1 MSVNLVAAES
11 DCYVDLDIVA
21 IGGGGG
27 GSYFKAGRGSGYV
40 ETSSVRMLNT
50 RSPLEITV
58 GQLDQSS
65 KGSPTEF
72 SVTSIW
78 ALPVRGGLN
87 PCPDGLGHFFREE
100 FSKFKWAFP

>member
-50 RSPLEITV
+50 RSPLEITI
-58 GQLDQSS
+58 GQLDQSQS
-65 KGSPTEF
+65 CKKYRNITG
-72 SVTSIW
+72 
-78 ALPVRGGLN
+78 A
-87 PCPDGLGHFFREE
+87 FFGP
-100 FSKFKWAFP
+100 KN

>member
-21 IGGGGG
+21 IANGIGGGGG

-65 KGSPTEF
+65 KVEF
-72 SVTSIW
+72 AGKVIVE
-78 ALPVRGGLN
+78 ALPGQKGSVWR
-87 PCPDGLGHFFREE
+87 
-100 FSKFKWAFP
+100 

>member
-58 GQLDQSS
+58 GQLDQSQS
-65 KGSPTEF
+65 CKNVPT
-72 SVTSIW
+72 VPTS
-78 ALPVRGGLN
+78 R
-87 PCPDGLGHFFREE
+87 C
-100 FSKFKWAFP
+100 

>member
-1 MSVNLVAAES
+1 VNLVAAES
-11 DCYVDLDIVA
+11 DCYVDLNIVA

-65 KGSPTEF
+65 KLGGGTDTKFHPAGPLGQPACFGAGCYIEM
-72 SVTSIW
+72 
-78 ALPVRGGLN
+78 ALSYHQPHQHKLVGG
-87 PCPDGLGHFFREE
+87 
-100 FSKFKWAFP
+100 